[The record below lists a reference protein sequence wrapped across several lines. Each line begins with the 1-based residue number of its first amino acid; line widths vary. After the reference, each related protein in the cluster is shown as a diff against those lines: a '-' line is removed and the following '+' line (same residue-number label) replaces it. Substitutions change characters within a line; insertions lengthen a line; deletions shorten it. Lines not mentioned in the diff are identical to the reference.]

1 MRHFIPAIAMRRFL
15 QNKLVTNSVIISVGA
30 LIAGV
35 FGYLFQFVISRSL
48 TVAGYGEFQSLNS
61 LFLITG
67 AVSSTLVYLFYKFFP
82 VFWKARDYA
91 AHHAFIRWAMEKINK
106 WIFAYFALFLLFT
119 PLFVLTLH
127 LHGYYGLLF
136 IAVAAMVGLYGTI
149 YNSALIGWEHF
160 LPSVV
165 AGIIGAAG
173 KLAAGYVI
181 VLFFP
186 SADAVLFSFV
196 IGAVVGV
203 AAYMFFNKR
212 YFPGGGGGG
221 GGGGTVGGG
230 AGGDSAAPHDDWKQK
245 YYAKFNFERELGHV
259 FVFALLMTLLGN
271 VDIFLVKS
279 LTSATMTGFYGALHT
294 LGTVILTLNVAVIS
308 SVLPTVYAA
317 GHEGKRAS
325 TKTVLFAYG
334 AIAVISAGGLLLYAA
349 FPGLI
354 VGMLFGAKYLSVAR
368 NLWLFAP
375 LTFFLSILTL
385 EANFAYARH
394 AYRVSWALLATIVVA
409 AAGVGLF
416 HESIRAI
423 ALAIT
428 VAFACG
434 YVLVLCLNLWSRK
447 KRFLEAQPLVIPS
460 QS

>member
-1 MRHFIPAIAMRRFL
+1 VL
-15 QNKLVTNSVIISVGA
+15 
-30 LIAGV
+30 
-35 FGYLFQFVISRSL
+35 
-48 TVAGYGEFQSLNS
+48 
-61 LFLITG
+61 
-67 AVSSTLVYLFYKFFP
+67 
-82 VFWKARDYA
+82 
-91 AHHAFIRWAMEKINK
+91 
-106 WIFAYFALFLLFT
+106 T
-119 PLFVLTLH
+119 PLFVLALH
-127 LHGYYGLLF
+127 LHSYYGFLF
-136 IAVAAMVGLYGTI
+136 IIIAAMVGVYAAI

-160 LPSVV
+160 LPSAA

-186 SADAVLFSFV
+186 SADAVMLSFV
-196 IGAVVGV
+196 VGAAVGV
-203 AAYMFFNKR
+203 AAYMFFYKR
-212 YFPGGGGGG
+212 YFPGG
-221 GGGGTVGGG
+221 
-230 AGGDSAAPHDDWKQK
+230 DLAAPRDDWKQK

-271 VDIFLVKS
+271 IDIFLVKG

-294 LGTVILTLNVAVIS
+294 LGTVILTLNGAVIGA
-308 SVLPTVYAA
+308 VLPTVYAA

-325 TKTVLFAYG
+325 AKTVLFAYG
-334 AIAVISAGGLLLYAA
+334 AIAVISAGGFLLYVA
-349 FPGLI
+349 FPGFI

-368 NLWLFAP
+368 DLWLFAP
-375 LTFFLSILTL
+375 LTFFLSVLTL

-394 AYRVSWALLATIVVA
+394 AYRVSWALLATIAVA

-423 ALAIT
+423 TLAIT

-434 YVLVLCLNLWSRK
+434 YALVLCLNLWSRK
-447 KRFLEAQPLVIPS
+447 KRFLEAQPLAIPS

>member
-1 MRHFIPAIAMRRFL
+1 MQRFL
-15 QNKLVTNSVIISVGA
+15 KNKLVANSVIISAGA

-67 AVSSTLVYLFYKFFP
+67 AVASTLGYLFYKFFP

-91 AHHAFIRWAMEKINK
+91 AHHAFVGWATKKINK
-106 WIFAYFALFLLFT
+106 WILLYFGIFLVLT

-127 LHGYYGLLF
+127 LHSYYGILF
-136 IAVAAMVGLYGTI
+136 IIIAASVGVYGTI

-160 LPSVV
+160 LPSVA

-186 SADAVLFSFV
+186 SANAVLFSFV
-196 IGAVVGV
+196 IGAVVGL
-203 AAYMFFNKR
+203 AAYVFFYRR
-212 YFPGGGGGG
+212 YFPGGED
-221 GGGGTVGGG
+221 
-230 AGGDSAAPHDDWKQK
+230 AHEQRDDWKER

-279 LTSATMTGFYGALHT
+279 LTSAEMTGFYGALHT
-294 LGTVILTLNVAVIS
+294 LGTVILTLNGAVIG

-334 AIAVISAGGLLLYAA
+334 AIAVISAGGFLLYAA

-354 VGMLFGAKYLSVAR
+354 VGMLFGVKYLSVAR

-375 LTFFLSILTL
+375 LAFFFSVLTL

-409 AAGVGLF
+409 TAGVALF
-416 HESIRAI
+416 HENIRAI

-428 VAFACG
+428 TAFACG
-434 YVLVLCLNLWSRK
+434 YVLVLFLNLWSPK
-447 KRFLEAQPLVIPS
+447 KRFLEAQPLAIPS
-460 QS
+460 QP

>member
-1 MRHFIPAIAMRRFL
+1 MQRFL
-15 QNKLVTNSVIISVGA
+15 KNKLLKNSAIISLGA
-30 LIAGV
+30 LLAGV
-35 FGYLFQFVISRSL
+35 FGYLFQFVVSRGL

-67 AVSSTLVYLFYKFFP
+67 AVASTLGYLFYKFFP

-91 AHHAFIRWAMEKINK
+91 AHHAFMGWAMEKINK
-106 WIFAYFALFLLFT
+106 WIFVYFALLLLFT
-119 PLFVLTLH
+119 PLFALALH
-127 LHGYYGLLF
+127 LHGYYGILF
-136 IAVAAMVGLYGTI
+136 LIIAAIVGVYGTI

-160 LPSVV
+160 LPSAA

-186 SADAVLFSFV
+186 TANAVMLSLV
-196 IGAVVGV
+196 VGAAAGV
-203 AAYMFFNKR
+203 AAYIFFHKR
-212 YFPGGGGGG
+212 YFP
-221 GGGGTVGGG
+221 
-230 AGGDSAAPHDDWKQK
+230 AGGEGEKMDASRDDWKQK

-259 FVFALLMTLLGN
+259 FAFALFMTLLGN
-271 VDIFLVKS
+271 IDIFLVKG
-279 LTSATMTGFYGALHT
+279 LTSAEMTGFYGALHT
-294 LGTVILTLNVAVIS
+294 LGTVILTLNAAVIG

-317 GHEGKRAS
+317 GHEGERAS
-325 TKTVLFAYG
+325 AKTVLFAYG
-334 AIAVISAGGLLLYAA
+334 AILVISVGGLLLYAA
-349 FPGLI
+349 LPSFI
-354 VGMLFGAKYLSVAR
+354 VGMLFGAKYLSVAH

-375 LTFFLSILTL
+375 LAFFLSILTL

-394 AYRVSWALLATIVVA
+394 AYRVSWALLATVA
-409 AAGVGLF
+409 LATLDVAMF
-416 HESIRAI
+416 HASIQQI

-447 KRFLEAQPLVIPS
+447 KRFLEAQPLTIPS

>member
-106 WIFAYFALFLLFT
+106 WIFAYFALFLLLT

-160 LPSVV
+160 LPSVA

-186 SADAVLFSFV
+186 SADAVMLSFV
-196 IGAVVGV
+196 VGAAVGV
-203 AAYMFFNKR
+203 AAYMFFHKR
-212 YFPGGGGGG
+212 YFP
-221 GGGGTVGGG
+221 
-230 AGGDSAAPHDDWKQK
+230 GDSAAPHDDWKQK
-245 YYAKFNFERELGHV
+245 YYAKFNFQRELGHV

-349 FPGLI
+349 FPGFI
-354 VGMLFGAKYLSVAR
+354 VGMLFGAKYLSAAR
-368 NLWLFAP
+368 DLWLFAP
-375 LTFFLSILTL
+375 LTFFLSVLTL

-447 KRFLEAQPLVIPS
+447 KRFLEAQPLAIPS

>member
-1 MRHFIPAIAMRRFL
+1 MRRFL
-15 QNKLVTNSVIISVGA
+15 QNKLVTNSVIISAGA

-67 AVSSTLVYLFYKFFP
+67 AVSSTLGYLFYKFFP
-82 VFWKARDYA
+82 VFWKAHDYA
-91 AHHAFIRWAMEKINK
+91 AHHAFIGWAMKKINK
-106 WIFAYFALFLLFT
+106 WILIYFALFLLFT
-119 PLFVLTLH
+119 PLFVLALH
-127 LHGYYGLLF
+127 LHSYYGILF
-136 IAVAAMVGLYGTI
+136 VAAAAIVGVYGTI

-173 KLAAGYVI
+173 KLAAGYII

-186 SADAVLFSFV
+186 SADAVILSYV
-196 IGAVVGV
+196 VGAAVGV
-203 AAYMFFNKR
+203 AAYMFFHKR
-212 YFPGGGGGG
+212 YFPEA
-221 GGGGTVGGG
+221 T
-230 AGGDSAAPHDDWKQK
+230 APRDDWKQK

-259 FVFALLMTLLGN
+259 FVFALLITLLGN
-271 VDIFLVKS
+271 VDIFLVKG

-294 LGTVILTLNVAVIS
+294 LGTVILTLNAAVIG

-325 TKTVLFAYG
+325 MKTVFFAYG
-334 AIAVISAGGLLLYAA
+334 AIAVISVGGLLLYAA

-375 LTFFLSILTL
+375 LTFFFSILTL

-394 AYRVSWALLATIVVA
+394 AYRVSWALLATIVIA

-447 KRFLEAQPLVIPS
+447 KRFLEEQPLAMPS
-460 QS
+460 

>member
-1 MRHFIPAIAMRRFL
+1 MRRFL
-15 QNKLVTNSVIISVGA
+15 QNKLLKNSAIISVGA

-35 FGYLFQFVISRSL
+35 FGYLFQFVISRGL

-67 AVSSTLVYLFYKFFP
+67 AVSSTLGYLFYKFFP

-91 AHHAFIRWAMEKINK
+91 AHDAFMGWAIKKINK
-106 WIFAYFALFLLFT
+106 GIFIYFGFLIVLT
-119 PLFVLTLH
+119 PLFVLALH
-127 LHGYYGLLF
+127 LHSYYGVLF
-136 IAVAAMVGLYGTI
+136 VAAAAIVGVYGTV

-173 KLAAGYVI
+173 KLAAGYII

-186 SADAVLFSFV
+186 SADAVMLSLV
-196 IGAVVGV
+196 VGAAVGV
-203 AAYMFFNKR
+203 AAYMFFHKR
-212 YFPGGGGGG
+212 YFSEP
-221 GGGGTVGGG
+221 
-230 AGGDSAAPHDDWKQK
+230 DAPLDDWKQK

-271 VDIFLVKS
+271 VDIFLVKG
-279 LTSATMTGFYGALHT
+279 LTSAEMTGFYGALHT
-294 LGTVILTLNVAVIS
+294 LGTVILTLNVAVIG

-325 TKTVLFAYG
+325 GKTVLFAYG

-349 FPGLI
+349 FPSLI

-394 AYRVSWALLATIVVA
+394 AYRVSWALLATLAVA

-434 YVLVLCLNLWSRK
+434 YILVLCLNLWSRK
-447 KRFLEAQPLVIPS
+447 KRFLEAQPLAGI
-460 QS
+460 

>member
-1 MRHFIPAIAMRRFL
+1 MRRFL
-15 QNKLVTNSVIISVGA
+15 QNKLVTNSVIISAGA

-67 AVSSTLVYLFYKFFP
+67 AVSSTLGYLFYKFFP
-82 VFWKARDYA
+82 VFWKAHDYA
-91 AHHAFIRWAMEKINK
+91 AHHAFMGWAMEKINK

-119 PLFVLTLH
+119 PLFVLALH
-127 LHGYYGLLF
+127 LHSYYGVLF
-136 IAVAAMVGLYGTI
+136 LIIAAIVGVYGTI

-186 SADAVLFSFV
+186 SADAVMLSFV
-196 IGAVVGV
+196 IGAAIGV
-203 AAYMFFNKR
+203 AAYMFFHKR
-212 YFPGGGGGG
+212 YFPGGG
-221 GGGGTVGGG
+221 
-230 AGGDSAAPHDDWKQK
+230 AGEGEEPDAPRDDWKQK

-271 VDIFLVKS
+271 VDIFLVKG
-279 LTSATMTGFYGALHT
+279 LTSAEMTGFYGALHT
-294 LGTVILTLNVAVIS
+294 LGTVILTLNAAVIG

-325 TKTVLFAYG
+325 MKTVLFAYG
-334 AIAVISAGGLLLYAA
+334 AIAVISVGGLLLYAA
-349 FPGLI
+349 FPDLI
-354 VGMLFGAKYLSVAR
+354 VRMLFGAKYLSVAH
-368 NLWLFAP
+368 NLWIFAP
-375 LTFFLSILTL
+375 LTFFLSVLTL

-394 AYRVSWALLATIVVA
+394 AYRVSWALLATIAVA
-409 AAGVGLF
+409 SAGVGLF

-428 VAFACG
+428 VAFVCG

-447 KRFLEAQPLVIPS
+447 KRFLEAQPLVGI
-460 QS
+460 